1 MNKILSINIILLLLI
16 SSISGFSQNFEYN
29 GRINIIL
36 ENSIKGD
43 SVDIILYSNNMLIKE
58 LCNPFEENY
67 DFKSYSIDIKSGQ
80 YDVLVQS
87 KNFPLILY
95 KDVIIKDRKE
105 LFLIIDYSKIDTTN
119 MRLQLRKFSKK
130 IELPTH

>member
-16 SSISGFSQNFEYN
+16 SSIFGFSQNFEYN

-36 ENSIKGD
+36 KNCIKGD
-43 SVDIILYSNNMLIKE
+43 SIDIILYSNNMLIKE

-67 DFKSYSIDIKSGQ
+67 DFKSYSIDIKVGQ

-105 LFLIIDYSKIDTTN
+105 LFLIIDYSKIDSTN
-119 MRLQLRKFSKK
+119 RRLQLRKFNKK
-130 IELPTH
+130 IEFPTH

>member
-1 MNKILSINIILLLLI
+1 MNKMLSISIILLLLI
-16 SSISGFSQNFEYN
+16 SSIFGFSQNFEYN

-36 ENSIKGD
+36 KNSIKGD
-43 SVDIILYSNNMLIKE
+43 SIDIILYSNNMLVKE
-58 LCNPFEENY
+58 LCNPFEEKY
-67 DFKSYSIDIKSGQ
+67 DFKSYSIDIKFGK

-105 LFLIIDYSKIDTTN
+105 LFLIIDYSKIDSTN
-119 MRLQLRKFSKK
+119 MRLQLRKFNKK